1 MKFHLLT
8 VGKSR
13 TAYGSLIED
22 YTKRINKYVP
32 FEELTV
38 QYKASKNQS
47 STEVKKREGEKIL
60 EKIPEK
66 DAIFLLDEKGKQLS
80 SKGLALQLQKQ
91 MQLTRDCWF
100 VIGGTYGFSDAVYHS
115 ADHLISLSKMTFN
128 HQMVRLFFTEQI
140 YRALTIIHKHPY
152 HNS

>member
-8 VGKSR
+8 VGKSQS
-13 TAYGSLIED
+13 AYKSLIED
-22 YTKRINKYVP
+22 YSKRINKYVP

-38 QYKASKNQS
+38 QHKASKNQS
-47 STEVKKREGEKIL
+47 STEVKKMEGEKIL

-66 DAIFLLDEKGKQLS
+66 DVIFLLDEKGKQLS

-100 VIGGTYGFSDAVYHS
+100 VIGGAYGFSDAVYHS

-152 HNS
+152 HNG

>member
-8 VGKSR
+8 VGRSQ
-13 TAYGSLIED
+13 TAYKSLIDD
-22 YTKRINKYVP
+22 YKKRINKYVP

-38 QYKASKNQS
+38 QYKSGKNQS

-60 EKIPEK
+60 EKIPK
-66 DAIFLLDEKGKQLS
+66 TDVIFLLDEKGKQLS

-100 VIGGTYGFSDAVYHS
+100 VIGGAYGFSDAVYHS

-152 HNS
+152 HNN

>member
-8 VGKSR
+8 VGKSQS
-13 TAYGSLIED
+13 AYKSLIED

-100 VIGGTYGFSDAVYHS
+100 VIGGAYGFSDAVYHS

-152 HNS
+152 HNG

>member
-8 VGKSR
+8 VGRSQ
-13 TAYGSLIED
+13 TAYRSLIDD
-22 YTKRINKYVP
+22 YTKRINKYVH

-38 QYKASKNQS
+38 KYKAGKNQS
-47 STEVKKREGEKIL
+47 SSEVKKLEGEKIL
-60 EKIPEK
+60 EKIPKK

-100 VIGGTYGFSDAVYHS
+100 VIGGAYGFSDAVYHS

-140 YRALTIIHKHPY
+140 YRALTIMHKHPY
-152 HNS
+152 HNN